1 LLWGDRD
8 ISSKEGNQMV
18 DVVDNEEESLLASPS
33 TPEMAVHVRDYE
45 KFTRMMKYGAV
56 TALVIG
62 LIVLMILK

>member
-1 LLWGDRD
+1 
-8 ISSKEGNQMV
+8 MV
-18 DVVDNEEESLLASPS
+18 DVVDDEQEPLLASPS
-33 TPEMAVHVRDYE
+33 NPQMAVHVRDYE